1 MIKRILIALQIISV
15 AYLVWFYKDAG
26 NMRDAGVYFDSG
38 IAVLKGENPYEC
50 CSRWG
55 SFGPVPFSAVM
66 SIVPLVIRASVIR
79 VLSILGI
86 YLFFRMIFP
95 NKRSIE
101 PLIIFLIVIWTS
113 PVRELLVTNQ
123 MTGITMGL
131 LGLGIWLYKNIE
143 ARELISFSKL
153 LSAIPFAM
161 AIDMKPHLTA
171 IFFIT
176 WVVAKRRPDVFVNT
190 VIVLVFTHMAINV
203 SQNRILELDW
213 LTRIQKLNSMAS
225 DNSLGDSLS
234 FWPILNHYL
243 SQPKLLHSI
252 SLTVTILLACVCL
265 FLAVKRREYET
276 YYLSFFVPA
285 TSIYF
290 HFYDAIPLVLFAI
303 VLILKLKN
311 TFFSGMVLSFYLV
324 PLIFQSVRN
333 QALVVSMGILVASWL
348 YFQSTEKSA
357 YKIVSGII
365 SGFAAA
371 FLLHVFNLQLDLNE
385 HLLQSMMVT
394 QCLIL
399 SLILFWISKK
409 EKVNLL

>member
-1 MIKRILIALQIISV
+1 
-15 AYLVWFYKDAG
+15 
-26 NMRDAGVYFDSG
+26 
-38 IAVLKGENPYEC
+38 
-50 CSRWG
+50 
-55 SFGPVPFSAVM
+55 
-66 SIVPLVIRASVIR
+66 
-79 VLSILGI
+79 
-86 YLFFRMIFP
+86 
-95 NKRSIE
+95 
-101 PLIIFLIVIWTS
+101 
-113 PVRELLVTNQ
+113 

-171 IFFIT
+171 IFFTT
-176 WVVAKRRPDVFVNT
+176 WVIAKRRPDVFINT
-190 VIVLVFTHMAINV
+190 AIVLFFTHMAINV

-276 YYLSFFVPA
+276 YSLSFFVPA

-311 TFFSGMVLSFYLV
+311 TFFSGIVLSFYLV
-324 PLIFQSVRN
+324 PLIFLSVRN
-333 QALVVSMGILVASWL
+333 QALIVSMGILVASWL

-357 YKIVSGII
+357 SKIVLGIVSG
-365 SGFAAA
+365 FVAA